1 MRGRDEDTGEFL
13 GESRSQNRREA
24 LEVLALGEQL
34 VELTPAQ
41 LARLPIPEDL
51 LAHIEYSKRITSHG
65 ARKRQLAFLAKQM
78 RREED
83 STLEAIRDALSAN
96 SETSRREVAI
106 MHRIERWRERL
117 LAEGDGALGEL
128 LEEYPQAD
136 RQQLRTLVRNA
147 QAEKARNK
155 PPRAYREIYQVLRAL
170 MLPSQAGGDIQQDAD
185 EGAAEDVDENDCAAR
200 RHGAAFSRLS
210 RPVHAG
216 RPRRCRYGCQHAAQA
231 WVPPT
236 VRPSI
241 NSEGWPT
248 PTGTLC
254 PSLPQTP
261 TPSSRA
267 RSLPIMRTFCMVSGP
282 LPIRVAPL
290 TGAVILPS
298 SIR

>member
-1 MRGRDEDTGEFL
+1 MRGRDEETGEFL

-24 LEVLALGEQL
+24 LEILALGEQL
-34 VELTPAQ
+34 VDLTPAQ

-51 LAHIEYSKRITSHG
+51 LGHIEYSKRITSHG

-117 LAEGDGALGEL
+117 LAEGDAALGEL

-155 PPRAYREIYQVLRAL
+155 PPRAYREIYQVLRGL
-170 MLPSQAGGDIQQDAD
+170 MLPAQVGGDVASDAD
-185 EGAAEDVDENDCAAR
+185 EDFDEEEND
-200 RHGAAFSRLS
+200 
-210 RPVHAG
+210 
-216 RPRRCRYGCQHAAQA
+216 
-231 WVPPT
+231 
-236 VRPSI
+236 
-241 NSEGWPT
+241 
-248 PTGTLC
+248 
-254 PSLPQTP
+254 
-261 TPSSRA
+261 
-267 RSLPIMRTFCMVSGP
+267 
-282 LPIRVAPL
+282 
-290 TGAVILPS
+290 
-298 SIR
+298 